1 MIALLKE
8 FKEFL
13 EEYKVMGIAVGIVM
27 GLATVA
33 LVNSLVNNIIMPIIT
48 AFIPG
53 GAWETA
59 TLTLGPIV
67 LKWGSFLGAAINFV
81 IIAFVVF
88 IIAKKFMHEEKV
100 TKK

>member
-1 MIALLKE
+1 MGLLKE

-13 EEYKVMGIAVGIVM
+13 EEYKVMGIAIGIVM

-33 LVNSLVNNIIMPIIT
+33 LVNSLVKDIIMPIIT
-48 AFIPG
+48 PFIPG
-53 GAWETA
+53 GAWQTA
-59 TLTLGPIV
+59 TLTLGPIL
-67 LKWGSFLGAAINFV
+67 LKWGSFLGEVINFV

-100 TKK
+100 GKK